1 MRVVPY
7 VIVLFML
14 VTLFGVYNVY
24 YLNKTSVIMDDVL
37 SELDKAV
44 KTENWNGAEKALKTL
59 ENNWGKSKIYW
70 SVLINHSEV
79 DNIEQSIERIKQYIR
94 LNDPIETSA
103 ETAGLRRYFLHIP
116 ENEKLTIE
124 NIF

>member
-7 VIVLFML
+7 VVVLFL
-14 VTLFGVYNVY
+14 LLTVFGVYNVY
-24 YLNKTSVIMDDVL
+24 YLNKSSVIMDDVL
-37 SELDKAV
+37 SRLEKAV
-44 KTENWNGAEKALKTL
+44 KMENWSEAEEILKVL
-59 ENNWGKSKIYW
+59 ENKWVKNKTYW
-70 SVLINHSEV
+70 SILINHNEV

-94 LNDPIETSA
+94 LQDLLEASA

-116 ENEKLTIE
+116 ENERLTIE